1 MATITTQDIQDI
13 AVKCASEF
21 FNNNT
26 PLNESLAKEASCRG
40 LNSDQLKRAV
50 EATNTVTYL
59 KSIEVAKD
67 RTSEFA
73 LGDYREI
80 VKQASLPEIKTVTED
95 FSDGDLQKTAS
106 IQDPLETPKTVEVS
120 ELTCTNEFIKQASIN
135 RRKWEDAK
143 TQLEY
148 NNENFIKIARLLGQ
162 SQEFVRIL
170 SGTSATDSE
179 FVKIAK
185 YATGQVQERQVS
197 VKGMFK
203 SAQLQE
209 VEGLVDMFRQSV
221 QLTKTIKECEDF
233 EKQAWL
239 MPVLG
244 NLGKSTKNFLSPKLG
259 SGAENVGKALGRGLT
274 KSVTGPASVVANTLA
289 KPFRGVGKAVG
300 TKLNNAIADTH
311 LGRQIGMKVKP
322 VNPNVKRNL
331 AMAATVG
338 GATLDAVTYSPGK
351 DISKGQMGSVWETL
365 QG

>member
-26 PLNESLAKEASCRG
+26 PLNESLAKEASYRG

-50 EATNTVTYL
+50 EATNTITYL

-67 RTSEFA
+67 RTSEFP

-80 VKQASLPEIKTVTED
+80 VKQASLPELKTVVED
-95 FSDGDLQKTAS
+95 APVGDLQKTAS
-106 IQDPLETPKTVEVS
+106 VQDSLATPEMIEVS
-120 ELTCTNEFIKQASIN
+120 ELTCMNEFIKQASIN

-148 NNENFIKIARLLGQ
+148 NNENFIKTARLLGQ
-162 SQEFVRIL
+162 GQEFIRIL

-197 VKGMFK
+197 VNGMFK
-203 SAQLQE
+203 SAQLAE
-209 VEGLVDMFRQSV
+209 VEGLLSMFRQSV
-221 QLTKTIKECEDF
+221 QLTKTIQECENF
-233 EKQAWL
+233 EKKAWL
-239 MPVLG
+239 APLLG
-244 NLGKSTKNFLSPKLG
+244 SIGRAAKNFAAPAVG
-259 SGAENVGKALGRGLT
+259 SGAENLGKALGRGAV
-274 KSVTGPASVVANTLA
+274 KSVTGPVSAGVKLLS
-289 KPFRGVGKAVG
+289 KPFKGAAGAVGK
-300 TKLNNAIADTH
+300 KLNNVVADTH

-331 AMAATVG
+331 GMAVTVG
-338 GATLDAVTYSPGK
+338 GAALDAATYSPGK